1 MSEYRVLTAG
11 DTALVVEFGD
21 CIDRRL
27 STWVLSL
34 ARALDQIRLDGI
46 IETVPTYRSLIV
58 HYDPLRLSATSLTST
73 ITTLMADLRV
83 HEDVGRKWHIPA
95 CYDPSIAPDLD
106 YVAAECGLTPR
117 QVVERHSGTAYHVY
131 MIGFMPGL
139 AYLGDVPAELVL
151 PRRPSPRE
159 LVPPG
164 SLAIATTMTCVYPVE
179 CPAGWHLI
187 GRSPVEFLT
196 RRPTPTTLLSPGD
209 QVVFTP
215 VSLREYQRLLGM
227 AAQGI
232 LKIAPNEDFLG
243 VAV

>member
-73 ITTLMADLRV
+73 ITTLMADLRA

-117 QVVERHSGTAYHVY
+117 QVVERHRGTTYHV
-131 MIGFMPGL
+131 
-139 AYLGDVPAELVL
+139 
-151 PRRPSPRE
+151 
-159 LVPPG
+159 
-164 SLAIATTMTCVYPVE
+164 
-179 CPAGWHLI
+179 
-187 GRSPVEFLT
+187 
-196 RRPTPTTLLSPGD
+196 
-209 QVVFTP
+209 
-215 VSLREYQRLLGM
+215 
-227 AAQGI
+227 
-232 LKIAPNEDFLG
+232 
-243 VAV
+243 

>member
-1 MSEYRVLTAG
+1 
-11 DTALVVEFGD
+11 
-21 CIDRRL
+21 
-27 STWVLSL
+27 
-34 ARALDQIRLDGI
+34 
-46 IETVPTYRSLIV
+46 
-58 HYDPLRLSATSLTST
+58 
-73 ITTLMADLRV
+73 
-83 HEDVGRKWHIPA
+83 
-95 CYDPSIAPDLD
+95 
-106 YVAAECGLTPR
+106 
-117 QVVERHSGTAYHVY
+117 